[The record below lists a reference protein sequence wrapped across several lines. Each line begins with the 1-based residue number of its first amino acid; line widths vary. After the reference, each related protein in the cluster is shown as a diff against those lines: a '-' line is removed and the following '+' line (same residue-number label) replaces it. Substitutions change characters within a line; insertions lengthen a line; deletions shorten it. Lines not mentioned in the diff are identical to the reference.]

1 MVHWVL
7 LIFGT
12 MLDNSNIEKLTEL
25 FFPEK
30 FILAKILGNRA
41 QNIVKIGF
49 MDFLKNFVMSV
60 FVGNNL
66 K

>member
-41 QNIVKIGF
+41 QIVKIGF

-60 FVGNNL
+60 FFGNNL